1 VVLNTYIAC
10 IRSNQHLA
18 VQENGKVHLE
28 TTFISS
34 LFKGLSKRDVAVV
47 QDDKFLIE
55 GSKQMLDYDM
65 VTELHLFNNQYH
77 RCFQ

>member
-1 VVLNTYIAC
+1 MYIAC

-18 VQENGKVHLE
+18 VREDGKVHLE

-47 QDDKFLIE
+47 LDDKLLIE
-55 GSKQMLDYDM
+55 RCKQMLD
-65 VTELHLFNNQYH
+65 
-77 RCFQ
+77 